1 MTALLTL
8 LSCGKA
14 ILHEEEKDDLLDLLT
29 SLGVDGGFQ
38 WQTPSTDHN
47 EDQAEFVDVD
57 VVAEQE
63 EEEEED
69 TVEGLTGESRL
80 PTAGERD
87 SRQEIDEYDYEC
99 VVKGVDGGGDE
110 KTSREK
116 IIRKQRELRSLCHR
130 KSGGTFNCPLCS
142 SIQTSF
148 SAIMQHIAV
157 SHFQTEIAEKRSE
170 DMEEK
175 WCSACRKT
183 FVTRQVAVIHFG
195 VVHGDVLDPAL
206 HAIRASGADLVQVQ
220 AFNSLERVEGEVEED
235 VEAAEDALVMS
246 DKCIVID
253 PNDCDKGRTCRT
265 EILQKQR
272 RLKKLFRLKN
282 SRTFECPLCASTQ
295 ITLGAMMQHIAM
307 FHFQGYIAEK
317 RKEDMEEKRCSTC
330 QKTFSSKQ
338 MTAYHFGIFH
348 GDVLDKA
355 LDVITS
361 SQAGTL
367 QDNRGDSI
375 VERVVKEGVV
385 DEGVEEESAEAD
397 NVLEPSN
404 INGHNT
410 VQEEEEEATE
420 TDNVLEPSDINHY
433 YAVQEDEE
441 QAAEADNVLEP
452 SNING
457 HNTVQEEEE
466 EATETDNV
474 LEPSDVNHYY
484 AVQEDEEQ
492 AVEADNVLE
501 PSNFNGHNTVQE
513 EEEEAA
519 DKDNV
524 LESSSVNGHNAV
536 QDEEDAR
543 NFECY
548 LCSTKFSEK
557 SEVLSHLSISHFQSE
572 LLQRCESSW
581 ELTCHLCGQMV
592 GDEAE
597 LASHLGAEH
606 EMVLKLL
613 PPQDEADKRISDLY
627 LSAQQLQRAR
637 VMNRMSVQDMLKKVK
652 KLSVV
657 RSHQRKVGRKWLCRY
672 CGLPARRFVDLLQH
686 ISGTHFKRQIGD
698 RHREELEEGRC
709 RTCKTEEMRPDMM
722 IRHFGS
728 THKEVLEMVLE
739 TPPESD
745 RWHRS
750 EKTPTKTTGQQQEK
764 QHHYHQQ
771 GQQQQQQQLYKYECP
786 LCQRKERSSVS
797 LKSHLAGSTTASR
810 C

>member
-1 MTALLTL
+1 M
-8 LSCGKA
+8 
-14 ILHEEEKDDLLDLLT
+14 
-29 SLGVDGGFQ
+29 
-38 WQTPSTDHN
+38 
-47 EDQAEFVDVD
+47 
-57 VVAEQE
+57 
-63 EEEEED
+63 
-69 TVEGLTGESRL
+69 
-80 PTAGERD
+80 
-87 SRQEIDEYDYEC
+87 
-99 VVKGVDGGGDE
+99 
-110 KTSREK
+110 
-116 IIRKQRELRSLCHR
+116 
-130 KSGGTFNCPLCS
+130 
-142 SIQTSF
+142 
-148 SAIMQHIAV
+148 
-157 SHFQTEIAEKRSE
+157 
-170 DMEEK
+170 
-175 WCSACRKT
+175 
-183 FVTRQVAVIHFG
+183 
-195 VVHGDVLDPAL
+195 
-206 HAIRASGADLVQVQ
+206 
-220 AFNSLERVEGEVEED
+220 
-235 VEAAEDALVMS
+235 
-246 DKCIVID
+246 
-253 PNDCDKGRTCRT
+253 
-265 EILQKQR
+265 
-272 RLKKLFRLKN
+272 
-282 SRTFECPLCASTQ
+282 
-295 ITLGAMMQHIAM
+295 
-307 FHFQGYIAEK
+307 
-317 RKEDMEEKRCSTC
+317 
-330 QKTFSSKQ
+330 
-338 MTAYHFGIFH
+338 
-348 GDVLDKA
+348 
-355 LDVITS
+355 
-361 SQAGTL
+361 
-367 QDNRGDSI
+367 
-375 VERVVKEGVV
+375 
-385 DEGVEEESAEAD
+385 
-397 NVLEPSN
+397 
-404 INGHNT
+404 
-410 VQEEEEEATE
+410 
-420 TDNVLEPSDINHY
+420 
-433 YAVQEDEE
+433 
-441 QAAEADNVLEP
+441 
-452 SNING
+452 
-457 HNTVQEEEE
+457 
-466 EATETDNV
+466 
-474 LEPSDVNHYY
+474 EPSDVNHYY